1 MASCGSEHA
10 CSATKLKYAFPSAE
24 DVVVRYGVLD
34 IFLDFCAR
42 AKDLYQLHQ
51 SVDTFLDGPSALKK
65 EEIGLH
71 SPRLKSAALILFYV
85 TINIRI

>member
-42 AKDLYQLHQ
+42 ARDVYQRHQ

-65 EEIGLH
+65 EENRIILLQDLRALH
-71 SPRLKSAALILFYV
+71 LKILLD
-85 TINIRI
+85 NK